1 MKTAYKLTTQ
11 ELTTHNRFQWT
22 PGGWS
27 PLLAGTELCSNGVY
41 HAYPSPEL
49 AVILNPIHANLAN
62 PRLWKC
68 SLGGGVIDNDNDN
81 GLKLGAQQ
89 MRLDEEIAL
98 PSYTTTQRIAFG
110 ILCVL
115 EVSRDEVF
123 RGWAEKWLSGEDRSA
138 EAAQATYGR
147 ARWWGRS
154 AVAMAAWWA
163 ARQADKKA
171 ARWAADAVQE
181 VARSAAPLN
190 LQQVALKA
198 LTFS

>member
-1 MKTAYKLTTQ
+1 MNTAYKLTTQ
-11 ELTTHNRFQWT
+11 ELTTHNGFQWT
-22 PGGWS
+22 PGEWS
-27 PLLAGTELCSNGVY
+27 PLLPGTELCTNGVY

-49 AVILNPIHANLAN
+49 AVILNPIHANLPN

-68 SLGGGVIDNDNDN
+68 SLGGGIDNDN
-81 GLKLGAQQ
+81 GLKLGAKQ
-89 MRLDEEIAL
+89 MRLDEEMTL
-98 PSYTTTQRIAFG
+98 PTYTTTQRVAFG

-115 EVSRDEVF
+115 EISKDEVF

-138 EAAQATYGR
+138 EVAQATYDR

-163 ARQADKKA
+163 ARQADKKV
-171 ARWAADAVQE
+171 ARWSADAVQE
-181 VARSAAPLN
+181 AARAAAAPLN